1 MVSVNNGHVRARRY
15 EYTVRLTQGTNQILL
30 NFEDK
35 EEFDFFC
42 TSFANAFGGAGEAVE
57 LYWIRNEEVENQSEE
72 PVAAF

>member
-1 MVSVNNGHVRARRY
+1 MVTINNGHVRARRY

-42 TSFANAFGGAGEAVE
+42 TSFANAFGAGEAVE

>member
-1 MVSVNNGHVRARRY
+1 MVTVNNGHVRARRY

-42 TSFANAFGGAGEAVE
+42 TSFANAFGAGEAVE
-57 LYWIRNEEVENQSEE
+57 LYWIRNDEIENQQEE